1 VLHAVIDG
9 APVDVFSSSGSA
21 VLASKVF
28 FADSKGYSNLP
39 SGAQTI
45 RLTRALDQGNEVASV
60 SVTSSGDDSF
70 SILYYGSFNGAGVR
84 AKLLEDVA
92 PTDISGA
99 AVRFVNG
106 LTGASTLLVNASGS
120 AGAQQVTLG
129 EASDYMM
136 VAAGDV
142 RLTANSAA
150 GGGAVLSMTESL
162 EQGGAYTVL
171 VAGEAGYYTKGVVF
185 RDR

>member
-1 VLHAVIDG
+1 M
-9 APVDVFSSSGSA
+9 
-21 VLASKVF
+21 
-28 FADSKGYSNLP
+28 
-39 SGAQTI
+39 
-45 RLTRALDQGNEVASV
+45 
-60 SVTSSGDDSF
+60 
-70 SILYYGSFNGAGVR
+70 
-84 AKLLEDVA
+84 
-92 PTDISGA
+92 
-99 AVRFVNG
+99 
-106 LTGASTLLVNASGS
+106 NASGS

-162 EQGGAYTVL
+162 EQRGAYTVL